1 MTARLLVYT
10 RTTGYRHDSIPAGVG
25 ALSSLDGYSVDATED
40 PAVFR
45 AGALR
50 DYAAI
55 VFLST
60 SGEVLDEAGREAL
73 TGYMAAG
80 GGWLGI
86 HGASTTEYGWP
97 WFGDLAG
104 ARFDQHPPVQ
114 AGVITVADKHHPAT
128 GHLGSTWT
136 RRDEWYAFTD
146 NPRARVR
153 VLLTVDETTYEGGTM
168 GGDHPVA
175 WCHERLGGRSFYT
188 ALGHT
193 EESFAEPA
201 FLRQRDGAVAIHD
214 VVRLLAG
221 VQAEFPISELM
232 RARLIGPIKDGERGV
247 APVFLQ
253 EEDAGLRVLGR
264 E

>member
-10 RTTGYRHDSIPAGVG
+10 RTTGYRHDSIPAGVA
-25 ALSSLDGYSVDATED
+25 ALSDLDGYSVDGCED

-45 AGALR
+45 AGTLR

-60 SGEVLDEAGREAL
+60 SGEVLDGREAL
-73 TGYMAAG
+73 IGYVAAG
-80 GGWLGI
+80 GAWLGI

-97 WFGDLAG
+97 WFGDLVG

-114 AGVITVADKHHPAT
+114 AGVITVADKDHPAT
-128 GHLGSTWT
+128 EHLGATWT

-146 NPRARVR
+146 NPRPRVR
-153 VLLTVDETTYEGGTM
+153 VLLTVDEASYTGGTM
-168 GGDHPVA
+168 GADHPVA

-201 FLRQRDGAVAIHD
+201 FLRHLHGA
-214 VVRLLAG
+214 LSWLTSG
-221 VQAEFPISELM
+221 
-232 RARLIGPIKDGERGV
+232 
-247 APVFLQ
+247 
-253 EEDAGLRVLGR
+253 
-264 E
+264 